1 LITVEKSLATN
12 TKIVVP
18 MNSELVNIIG
28 EMAGIVPL
36 AGRGASAEK
45 PYTGAPGKS
54 GPSERPFKGNSS
66 Q

>member
-1 LITVEKSLATN
+1 
-12 TKIVVP
+12 

-36 AGRGASAEK
+36 AGRGSTGEK
-45 PYTGAPGKS
+45 PYAGAPVKS
-54 GPSERPFKGNSS
+54 GSSERPFKGNGS